1 MKNFLQCNVRNLQCN
16 VAIWC
21 NAMLIFDI
29 ISKYINIVERN
40 IIDKRAVKGVVNI
53 ET

>member
-1 MKNFLQCNVRNLQCN
+1 
-16 VAIWC
+16 
-21 NAMLIFDI
+21 MLIFDI

-40 IIDKRAVKGVVNI
+40 FIDKRAVKGVVNI